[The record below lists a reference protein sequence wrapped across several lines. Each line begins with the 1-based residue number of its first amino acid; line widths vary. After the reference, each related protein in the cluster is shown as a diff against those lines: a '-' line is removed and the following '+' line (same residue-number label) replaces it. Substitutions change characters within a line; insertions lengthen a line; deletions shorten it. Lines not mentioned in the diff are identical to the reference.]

1 MYYGDN
7 GTGDSGEGVGEGI
20 LGVFYLYDTVEK
32 TAKSRINLAIIAK
45 LTLEFAVFCSVG
57 VFMKSMSQD
66 CNPARI

>member
-1 MYYGDN
+1 MYDGEND
-7 GTGDSGEGVGEGI
+7 TGDSGEEVGEGI
-20 LGVFYLYDTVEK
+20 LGFFYLYDTVEK

>member
-1 MYYGDN
+1 MYDGDN

-20 LGVFYLYDTVEK
+20 LGLFYLYDTVEK

-57 VFMKSMSQD
+57 VFMKSMLQD